1 MQLMNSN
8 WTGDRIVFVR
18 VSPGCMDVAD
28 ATSHV
33 ASTTYL
39 CTSKP
44 LTGAHSALLP
54 ASHMEIVNTS
64 WIFNLDKI

>member
-1 MQLMNSN
+1 MESELFLSEYYLVAWILLMC
-8 WTGDRIVFVR
+8 
-18 VSPGCMDVAD
+18 P
-28 ATSHV
+28 SHV
-33 ASTTYL
+33 AITTYL